1 PPWNANT
8 TPEELQAAER
18 EEFLK
23 WRRQLAQ
30 LQEVEGLLLTPYEKN
45 LEFWRQLWRV
55 VERSDVVVQIVD
67 ARNPLLFRCKDL
79 ERYVLEVSPNKQ
91 NLILANKADF
101 LTQSQRDAWAS
112 YFSEQGVKVAFFSA
126 LEAAEEEK
134 ARLEAETSESEDIE
148 KEDGSDDE
156 EKEENKTNE
165 PHQNT
170 RVPTDSS
177 GNDSMEENI
186 SKISSQTQKTT
197 LSSDENAQIQPAT
210 RDSDT
215 AKPTCVNEAN
225 STLTDKKG
233 EARSHDERTYD
244 NTTPNS
250 MNNSSKLL
258 TRSELITFF
267 RTLHTGPK
275 VSLGMTTIG
284 LVGYPNVGKSST
296 INTLL
301 MDKKVSVSAT
311 PGKTKH
317 FQDRYGIM
325 LPAPL
330 EGEDPLRPPTAE
342 ELLNAYGCKEP
353 S

>member
-1 PPWNANT
+1 
-8 TPEELQAAER
+8 
-18 EEFLK
+18 
-23 WRRQLAQ
+23 
-30 LQEVEGLLLTPYEKN
+30 
-45 LEFWRQLWRV
+45 
-55 VERSDVVVQIVD
+55 
-67 ARNPLLFRCKDL
+67 
-79 ERYVLEVSPNKQ
+79 
-91 NLILANKADF
+91 
-101 LTQSQRDAWAS
+101 
-112 YFSEQGVKVAFFSA
+112 
-126 LEAAEEEK
+126 
-134 ARLEAETSESEDIE
+134 
-148 KEDGSDDE
+148 
-156 EKEENKTNE
+156 
-165 PHQNT
+165 
-170 RVPTDSS
+170 
-177 GNDSMEENI
+177 MEENI

-233 EARSHDERTYD
+233 EARSRDERTYD

-301 MDKKVSVSAT
+301 MDKKV
-311 PGKTKH
+311 H
-317 FQDRYGIM
+317 ILEDRYGIM

-353 S
+353 SYVKRVMQLPKGANQKHKREKMGFPSISKYRSSSCSILQMFVTDNRGFMTQNGQPDNPRSARYILKDFVNGKLLYCHGTPGCDQSQYHVYPERNTDNQPRELPPAAKRFNKSHKLTTEDLDKAFFHKTVHSVHQKGMTVLGTRSGISNDGSMTGSTMSLAQQSKPWKNHKDKRNKKEKLRRVYSHLDIQ